1 MRAVDLF
8 AGAGG
13 FTEGARQAGLQVV
26 WAANHWRAAVDTHA
40 LNHPEVAHACQ
51 DLQQADFTQLPRHDA
66 LLASPSCQG
75 HSPARGKERPHHD
88 AARATAWAVVTCAE
102 VHRQDVIVCENV
114 KEWATRWVLWPAWVA
129 AMNALGYTVAP
140 HIVDAADYGIPQ
152 NRERLIVVC
161 TKSRAPFKLRDRR
174 GTPHEAIGPHIDWS
188 DAGKW
193 GPINARLAPAT
204 LARIARGRA
213 DFGARFVMP
222 YYGSGSGLTGRSLE
236 RPVGT
241 ITTRDRWAVVDG
253 DRMRMFSVEEYRRAQ
268 SFPDGYQLP
277 ANIKDAKMM
286 LGNAIP
292 PRLAREVLL
301 EIQEAA

>member
-1 MRAVDLF
+1 MSATAIDLF

-13 FTEGARQAGLQVV
+13 FTEGATQAGLEVV
-26 WAANHWRAAVDTHA
+26 WAANHWQKAVEVHA
-40 LNHPEVAHACQ
+40 SNHPGVAHSCQ
-51 DLQQADFTQLPRHDA
+51 DLQQADFTRVPGHDF

-75 HSPARGKERPHHD
+75 HSPARGKDRPHHD

-102 VHRQDVIVCENV
+102 VHRSDVVVCENV
-114 KEWATRWVLWPAWVA
+114 PAWSKWVLWPAWVA

-140 HIVDAADYGIPQ
+140 HVLDAADYGAPQ
-152 NRERLIVVC
+152 NRERLIVIC
-161 TKSRAPFKLRDRR
+161 TRSRAPFKLRERS
-174 GTPHEAIGPHIDWS
+174 TPHEAIGPHIDWS

-193 GPINARLAPAT
+193 RPIDRT
-204 LARIARGRA
+204 LAKTTQARIERGRA
-213 DFGARFVMP
+213 QFGRRFVMP
-222 YYGSGSGLTGRSLE
+222 YYGSGSGLTGRSID

-241 ITTRDRWAVVDG
+241 ITTRDRWAIVDG
-253 DRMRMFSVEEYRRAQ
+253 DRMRMFSVDEYRRAQ
-268 SFPDGYQLP
+268 TFPANYRLP

-292 PRLAREVLL
+292 PALARAVLT